1 MNIVVCAKQVIDPEA
16 PSSTF
21 GIDEAN
27 QKGMV
32 TDGSPPVLDP
42 YGEYALEAA
51 LRLKAAKGGKVTVIT
66 MGTEFMANVVK
77 KSLAMGADELIL
89 LEDDTFGDVDSYG
102 TAYGLSLA
110 IKKLGGCDL
119 VLTGREASD
128 TNGGQTGSGIAEMLG
143 LPCVTLARQID
154 IDDGGARVQRVI
166 TDGYEVVSVPLPAV
180 ITVSNEIGEV
190 RYPTMKGIM
199 AAKKVKPTSYT
210 ATDIGMDASVHRRSK
225 MVRLFQE
232 VSEAHCEF
240 IGGESPEEMAGVLA
254 ERLRAAKIF

>member
-1 MNIVVCAKQVIDPEA
+1 
-16 PSSTF
+16 
-21 GIDEAN
+21 
-27 QKGMV
+27 
-32 TDGSPPVLDP
+32 
-42 YGEYALEAA
+42 
-51 LRLKAAKGGKVTVIT
+51 
-66 MGTEFMANVVK
+66 
-77 KSLAMGADELIL
+77 
-89 LEDDTFGDVDSYG
+89 
-102 TAYGLSLA
+102 
-110 IKKLGGCDL
+110 
-119 VLTGREASD
+119 
-128 TNGGQTGSGIAEMLG
+128 
-143 LPCVTLARQID
+143 
-154 IDDGGARVQRVI
+154 
-166 TDGYEVVSVPLPAV
+166 LPAV